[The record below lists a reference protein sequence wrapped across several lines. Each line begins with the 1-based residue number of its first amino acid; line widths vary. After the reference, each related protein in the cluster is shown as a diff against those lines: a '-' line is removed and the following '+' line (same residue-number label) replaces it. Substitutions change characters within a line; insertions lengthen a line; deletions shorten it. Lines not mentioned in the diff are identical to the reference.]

1 MRPAKASTPLVEASF
16 YRGRKMPNV
25 LGLSPFFLKPHFVVK
40 RRPYQQS
47 VVEPRLR
54 SLWIVQRL
62 KRRSCKAKSI
72 QPQKLRLQRLPNCV
86 LPTAQEKAALKETDA
101 IRKGTNALAAVVK
114 EMLDGGVH
122 EEALCRELALLA
134 GDGVLAIVA
143 GALQVSGHDSI
154 TIHSIAKSLRNSQ
167 LCKDTRAN
175 VAALEKKRKALEK
188 SMEDEK
194 RVTECRKNA
203 RATNAAASSIVA
215 LIMLLKALLIE
226 SPKSTKNS

>member
-1 MRPAKASTPLVEASF
+1 LFWVFLLFFEAS
-16 YRGRKMPNV
+16 
-25 LGLSPFFLKPHFVVK
+25 LSIVVK
-40 RRPYQQS
+40 RRPYLQS
-47 VVEPRLR
+47 VVEPRLQ

-72 QPQKLRLQRLPNCV
+72 QPQKAQAPKAPELRAAKV
-86 LPTAQEKAALKETDA
+86 KAAQEKAALKETDA

-114 EMLDGGVH
+114 EMLDGGAH
-122 EEALCRELALLA
+122 EEALSRA